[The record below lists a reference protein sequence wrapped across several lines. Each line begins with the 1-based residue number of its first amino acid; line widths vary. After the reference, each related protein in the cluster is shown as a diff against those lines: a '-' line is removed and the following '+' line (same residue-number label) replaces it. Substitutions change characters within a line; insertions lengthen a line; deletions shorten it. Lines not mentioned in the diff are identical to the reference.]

1 MSEIDDFDESA
12 APPVDLMVGREF
24 SFSGKPLA
32 PYSFARK
39 IVFQNLREKNE
50 DPVPEFFT
58 VALIFILMADQA
70 TVTRWI
76 FNAKQARGEI
86 MAWLESFDER
96 KYSEAVNVASEILT
110 RAKNRVDIVPAAGAE
125 KKT

>member
-1 MSEIDDFDESA
+1 
-12 APPVDLMVGREF
+12 
-24 SFSGKPLA
+24 
-32 PYSFARK
+32 
-39 IVFQNLREKNE
+39 
-50 DPVPEFFT
+50 
-58 VALIFILMADQA
+58 MADQA